1 MAKVSIII
9 PALNEAEAVAD
20 VINGIPRDLMAKERF
35 ETEVLVVD
43 GGSTDGTVELARQ
56 AGARVVYEPLRGYGR
71 ALKTGFREAAGE
83 ILVTAD
89 ADGSYPM
96 ELIPDLVRLLVK
108 ENLGFITT
116 NRFPMME
123 PGAMTLLNRVGNT
136 ILSVSTRLL
145 FNIALHDVESGMWVF
160 RRELLPRMS
169 LLSDTWPLSHELKI
183 EAICSA
189 KARWR
194 EVTIPYRPRLGT
206 AKLTP
211 WQAGFLDLVHI
222 VEKRLRWNDEHR
234 HRV

>member
-183 EAICSA
+183 QAICSA